1 MAKKLDILFSE
12 ADSFFADKENFTN
25 EIILRAYTWVK
36 WSNNNLI
43 AGQIKSGRSVGKA
56 TVTPRTN

>member
-25 EIILRAYTWVK
+25 ENILRAYTWVK
-36 WSNNNLI
+36 SFHWNGAMKFLLR
-43 AGQIKSGRSVGKA
+43 AK
-56 TVTPRTN
+56 

>member
-25 EIILRAYTWVK
+25 ENIYGWNGAMTVLLRAK
-36 WSNNNLI
+36 
-43 AGQIKSGRSVGKA
+43 
-56 TVTPRTN
+56 

>member
-25 EIILRAYTWVK
+25 ENILIAYTWVNAFRWNGAMK
-36 WSNNNLI
+36 VLLR
-43 AGQIKSGRSVGKA
+43 AK
-56 TVTPRTN
+56 